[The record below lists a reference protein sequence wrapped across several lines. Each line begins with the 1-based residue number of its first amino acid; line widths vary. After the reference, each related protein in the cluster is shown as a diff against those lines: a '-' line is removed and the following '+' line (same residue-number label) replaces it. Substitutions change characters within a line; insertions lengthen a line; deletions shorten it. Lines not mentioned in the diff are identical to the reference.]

1 MIFLPTKTE
10 LNVVLH
16 CNFSI
21 LNTKLNFERQKYN
34 TMIVFTFK
42 ITGHLKGSTEQ
53 YSNNP
58 TKTNKKW

>member
-34 TMIVFTFK
+34 TMIVYLKTNNLNLCLNHE
-42 ITGHLKGSTEQ
+42 HLKSVLPK
-53 YSNNP
+53 NIL
-58 TKTNKKW
+58 K